1 MCPDILTLF
10 LFLLFQHF
18 IYCLVLMVLIIRWVG
33 FCNAWTMLART
44 RNVAI
49 LHVPLFLLAQVCPV
63 IIIIIITIVTTFIII
78 IIKSKSSNP
87 PCAISP
93 LGTGLSNHHHH
104 PPHHQQFPLKQSSIF
119 IIILIIS
126 RQRPCSG
133 PEVGAWL

>member
-87 PCAISP
+87 PCAISRHR
-93 LGTGLSNHHHH
+93 S
-104 PPHHQQFPLKQSSIF
+104 
-119 IIILIIS
+119 
-126 RQRPCSG
+126 
-133 PEVGAWL
+133 V